1 MRATGVDGRAN
12 RAAALMTSVPPF
24 SDERPA
30 TVVPQVLASFA
41 ANGFS
46 PVSVNWAHEIGA
58 VAARYPEAD
67 VVAASTRTRPL
78 FEGRYG
84 PTLAALFDA
93 AGDSRTIGICN
104 ADVLMLTSDI
114 RRRLEREP
122 GTFFTAHRLDID
134 TFGGS
139 IVGVYRK
146 GIDAVFFDRDRFRPL
161 FEDSRLLSLQIGA
174 PFWDLA
180 LPIVASFHGPV
191 AFIDPPFLV
200 HTLHDAHWNAG
211 DVAAGARPAL
221 AAIIEHAER
230 CADFRPR
237 ARYFL
242 KLVDQH
248 VGRDVAELSP
258 HKVNKAL
265 AILNMW
271 MVKLERTGTTRVNV
285 AMAGELGPYARA
297 QLRLALP
304 DTSGK
309 AQAGPVGVPPSLMS
323 LWVMRQWMRAKLRQM
338 KPRRQDR
345 EIAESFA
352 AAEF

>member
-1 MRATGVDGRAN
+1 M
-12 RAAALMTSVPPF
+12 MTSVPPF
-24 SDERPA
+24 SDERLA

-46 PVSVNWAHEIGA
+46 PISVNWAHEIAA
-58 VAARYPEAD
+58 VENLAPQARVVPAATD
-67 VVAASTRTRPL
+67 VAPL
-78 FEGRYG
+78 FAGRYG

-114 RRRLEREP
+114 RHRLEREP

-134 TFGGS
+134 TLGGS
-139 IVGVYRK
+139 IVGVYRR
-146 GIDAVFFDRDRFRPL
+146 GIDAVFFNRDRFKPL
-161 FEDSRLLSLQIGA
+161 FDDSRLLSLQLGA

-200 HTLHDAHWNAG
+200 HTLHDAHWNA
-211 DVAAGARPAL
+211 DHVAAGARPAL
-221 AAIIEHAER
+221 AAIVEHAER
-230 CADFRPR
+230 CAHRRPR

-242 KLVDQH
+242 DLVDKH
-248 VGRDVAELSP
+248 VGRDIAGLTP
-258 HKVNKAL
+258 HRVNKAL

-271 MVKLERTGTTRVNV
+271 MAKLERTRATRLNV
-285 AMAGELGPYARA
+285 TMAGELGPHTRT

-309 AQAGPVGVPPSLMS
+309 AQAGPVGIPPS

-338 KPRRQDR
+338 KPHRHDR
-345 EIAESFA
+345 EIAASFA